1 MSSVTP
7 AAAPGSWPAPA
18 PSTLWSVVVWRW
30 RRRCG
35 LTPPRPPR
43 ATHVD
48 VRRNTKLRSND
59 LRPVRV
65 VGRYNVPVHPGRS
78 VVVPPAVRA
87 LRAARRFAWPW
98 AARGRHGPGVAA
110 RRPGSHT
117 APRARPPSARCSAP
131 PRALGYTPTTEG
143 RADRSHQSPDTRQ
156 TRIHSTSST
165 RRPPYTVSP
174 DTTLTHG
181 NLCAMVPYY

>member
-30 RRRCG
+30 RGQRRCG

-43 ATHVD
+43 ATHLY

-87 LRAARRFAWPW
+87 VRAARRLAVGCPGPPWPRRCC
-98 AARGRHGPGVAA
+98 AAPRIPHGPESPTPQ
-110 RRPGSHT
+110 RPMQ
-117 APRARPPSARCSAP
+117 RPSARLHPNHRGPSRP
-131 PRALGYTPTTEG
+131 VTPVRVRPRHMTN
-143 RADRSHQSPDTRQ
+143 ADTFHIVHASPAVHSLTRHH
-156 TRIHSTSST
+156 TYSW
-165 RRPPYTVSP
+165 
-174 DTTLTHG
+174 
-181 NLCAMVPYY
+181 